1 MKHMQRK
8 NSYIKPLK
16 GVFRQSMYMRTYCK
30 GNIWILF
37 RVLNRSIG
45 NGIGMGDTA
54 MYQSISESMSWYQS
68 NSIGGLDIQNN
79 LDFDAFPTNISLF
92 IMTNSCFALTFF
104 PAGGVIAS
112 IVVVICLFWVG
123 LVDKV
128 GFQSKGTTLNLT
140 TLPVA
145 IGLYGYCYS
154 GHAVFP
160 NIYTSME
167 KPSQYPAVLLTR

>member
-1 MKHMQRK
+1 M
-8 NSYIKPLK
+8 
-16 GVFRQSMYMRTYCK
+16 
-30 GNIWILF
+30 
-37 RVLNRSIG
+37 
-45 NGIGMGDTA
+45 
-54 MYQSISESMSWYQS
+54 
-68 NSIGGLDIQNN
+68 
-79 LDFDAFPTNISLF
+79 
-92 IMTNSCFALTFF
+92 NSCAVPPFF
-104 PAGGVIAS
+104 PVGGVIAS
-112 IVVVICLFWVG
+112 IVVVISLFWVG

-128 GFQSKGTTLNLT
+128 GFQSKGTTINLT

>member
-1 MKHMQRK
+1 M
-8 NSYIKPLK
+8 
-16 GVFRQSMYMRTYCK
+16 
-30 GNIWILF
+30 
-37 RVLNRSIG
+37 
-45 NGIGMGDTA
+45 
-54 MYQSISESMSWYQS
+54 
-68 NSIGGLDIQNN
+68 
-79 LDFDAFPTNISLF
+79 
-92 IMTNSCFALTFF
+92 NSCVVPPFL
-104 PAGGVIAS
+104 PVGGVIAS

-167 KPSQYPAVLLTR
+167 KPNQYPAVLLTR